1 MSGRDFSTRPDRRE
15 GLLELAFVGF
25 AVACLAAAVVLTL
38 SARRELLEAQ
48 RGVQEIRRAPALAR
62 RPAPGERP
70 TTLASR
76 ALASAAA
83 PPPRIVAELAALLP
97 SDVRLNQASFSYAA
111 DVSLD
116 VVVAAREV
124 AAYDSFL
131 ERLAG
136 SSRFSSILPGSES
149 RRGSVATPIHMI
161 YRVAGA
167 P

>member
-1 MSGRDFSTRPDRRE
+1 VSGRDFSTRPARRE
-15 GLLELAFVGF
+15 GALELAFLGLG
-25 AVACLAAAVVLTL
+25 VACLAAAVLLTL

-48 RGVQEIRRAPALAR
+48 RGVQEIRRDPALGR
-62 RPAPGERP
+62 QPAAGERL

-83 PPPRIVAELAALLP
+83 PPPRIVAELAALMP
-97 SDVRLNQASFSYAA
+97 SDVRLNQASFSYGG
-111 DVSLD
+111 DVS
-116 VVVAAREV
+116 VEVAVAAREV

-131 ERLAG
+131 ERLAS

-149 RRGSVATPIHMI
+149 RRGSVSTPIHMT